1 MLFLVLVSKKCQV
14 LLVEYTTLSALLMP
28 PLDAFSYV
36 LVYLSTIN
44 VLFYC
49 KIIEEITPNALRS
62 SLGILCDLYPF
73 IVNLG

>member
-1 MLFLVLVSKKCQV
+1 
-14 LLVEYTTLSALLMP
+14 MP